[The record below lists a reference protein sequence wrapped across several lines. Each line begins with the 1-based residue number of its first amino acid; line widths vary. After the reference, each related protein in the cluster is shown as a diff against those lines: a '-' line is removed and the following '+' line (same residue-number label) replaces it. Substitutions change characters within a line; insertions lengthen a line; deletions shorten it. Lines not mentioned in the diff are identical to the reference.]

1 MSLSRRG
8 FLGLGATAAAEVA
21 ALGPGGW
28 AIYKMHRPASPEIDQ
43 TLALSG
49 PKPAV
54 PTRGHVVTG
63 SFSSSHM
70 RNGLVDFAIC
80 YPYWPRLNDNLPV
93 VLALYGRGDTYQ
105 TALSPDEVGLQK
117 AQAAVVAS
125 GIPAFA
131 IVTVEAGPT
140 AYWHDRADGRSVQT
154 MIRTEL
160 LPALARRGLHTD
172 RIGLLG
178 WSMGGYGALLLA
190 EKLGSAGVAAVAAF
204 APALFDSYR
213 HASPVA
219 FDSAADFAAN
229 DVSAGVAKLSGIPIR
244 IVCGKRDPFYS
255 QVRRFGALPHQ
266 PQVVTSFGEGGHG
279 FGYWRT
285 QTAEQLQFI
294 ASRLPME

>member
-1 MSLSRRG
+1 MSMTRRG
-8 FLGLGATAAAEVA
+8 FLGLSAAAAAEVA
-21 ALGPGGW
+21 GLGPGGW
-28 AIYKMHRPASPEIDQ
+28 AIYKMHRPTSPEVDQ
-43 TLALSG
+43 TLAVPG
-49 PKPAV
+49 PKAAV
-54 PTRGHVVTG
+54 PTRGKVVTG
-63 SFSSSHM
+63 SFPSSHM
-70 RNGLVDFAIC
+70 RNGLVDVAIC
-80 YPYWPRLNDNLPV
+80 YPYWPRPNDNLPI

-125 GIPAFA
+125 GVPAFA

-140 AYWHDRADGRSVQT
+140 SYWHDRADGRGVQT

-190 EKLGSAGVAAVAAF
+190 ERLGSAGVAAVAAF

-229 DVSAGVAKLSGIPIR
+229 DVPAGVAKLAGIPVR
-244 IVCGKRDPFYS
+244 IVCGKQDPFHDR
-255 QVRRFGALPHQ
+255 VRKFVALPHQ
-266 PQVVTSFGEGGHG
+266 PAVVTSFGKGGHG

-285 QTAEQLQFI
+285 QTAEQLEFI
-294 ASRLPME
+294 GTRLPTR